1 MEDLCAGGCRA
12 SIAAAWVWRRRQAGS
27 LRAGFER
34 VSRLTAFGT
43 YGSRQ
48 ASKLSDCLTRRQQ
61 GEREREEDGGQCSI
75 FSSPSSTLEKK
86 TSVFHTTTTTHPSQP
101 ASQPVSQSSCTSN
114 TSASSYA
121 CVAAAAAYLLP
132 TCTSPP
138 PPPPRRSIAHGES
151 DTQAL
156 NDELDEGGSRTYTSF
171 TCVERTVAMFLS
183 QTSGLRW
190 CICALTRAVRKSG
203 TRGRPDGRTDGQT
216 CLDGWMDG
224 WMANQVP

>member
-34 VSRLTAFGT
+34 TS
-43 YGSRQ
+43 
-48 ASKLSDCLTRRQQ
+48 TR
-61 GEREREEDGGQCSI
+61 GERKRGGRRAVQYFLLTIIDTGEKDIC
-75 FSSPSSTLEKK
+75 FPHHHYYPSQ
-86 TSVFHTTTTTHPSQP
+86 PAIQP

-132 TCTSPP
+132 TCTSP